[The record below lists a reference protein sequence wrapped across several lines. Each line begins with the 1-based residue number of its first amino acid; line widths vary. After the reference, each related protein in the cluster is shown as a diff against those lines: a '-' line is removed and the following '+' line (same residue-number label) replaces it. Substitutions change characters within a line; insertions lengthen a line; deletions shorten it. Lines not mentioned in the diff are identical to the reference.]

1 MFKIE
6 RQMGP
11 GEREREREREMEEGE
26 EVGEAHSLMSWD
38 LPH

>member
-1 MFKIE
+1 M
-6 RQMGP
+6 RDRWDQV
-11 GEREREREREMEEGE
+11 REREREREMEEGE